1 MTFFVP
7 FEAYFHSMKSTKIN
21 ISLLAFTLIL
31 LACSPDLYAP
41 NLLVTGEN
49 GYNYRQSEKE
59 WKKLKDIHQ
68 NSYSYTVGEQS
79 VSGFGSETTISVLN
93 GVVVSRDYEAYV
105 MSENDGSKEITG
117 TYSES
122 EEDLGSHSEGAPPV
136 ILDELYEDCGTEYLM
151 VDPET
156 NTIYFDTNEEG
167 VISLC
172 GHVPELCGD
181 DCFVGFSITK
191 FEWLD

>member
-1 MTFFVP
+1 MNSLKVRL
-7 FEAYFHSMKSTKIN
+7 N
-21 ISLLAFTLIL
+21 LLAFSLL

-41 NLLVTGEN
+41 NLLVTGDN
-49 GYNYRQSEKE
+49 GFNYMQSEKE
-59 WKKLKDIHQ
+59 WKKLKITHQ
-68 NSYSYTVGEQS
+68 NSYSYTVSEQS
-79 VSGFGSETTISVLN
+79 FSGNGTETTISVLK
-93 GVVVSRDYEAYV
+93 GIVVSRAFEAFLI
-105 MSENDGSKEITG
+105 SENDGSKEILE
-117 TYSES
+117 TYSET

-136 ILDELYEDCGTEYLM
+136 TLDVLYEDCGTHYLM

-172 GHVPELCGD
+172 GHVPDLCGD

-191 FEWLD
+191 FNWLN

>member
-1 MTFFVP
+1 
-7 FEAYFHSMKSTKIN
+7 MKKLKIK
-21 ISLLAFTLIL
+21 ISLLSFSLFL

-41 NLLVTGEN
+41 NLRVTGEN
-49 GYNYRQSEKE
+49 GYNYLQSEKE
-59 WKKLKDIHQ
+59 WKNLKSSHE
-68 NSYSYTVGEQS
+68 NSYSYSIGEQS
-79 VSGFGSETTISVLN
+79 VSGFGSETTITVID
-93 GVVVSRDYEAYV
+93 GHVVSRKYEAFL
-105 MSENDGSKEITG
+105 MSENDGSKEITE
-117 TYSES
+117 TYSET
-122 EEDLGSHSEGAPPV
+122 EDDLGSHSEGAPPV

-181 DCFVGFSITK
+181 DCFVGFRLTK
-191 FEWLD
+191 FEWLK